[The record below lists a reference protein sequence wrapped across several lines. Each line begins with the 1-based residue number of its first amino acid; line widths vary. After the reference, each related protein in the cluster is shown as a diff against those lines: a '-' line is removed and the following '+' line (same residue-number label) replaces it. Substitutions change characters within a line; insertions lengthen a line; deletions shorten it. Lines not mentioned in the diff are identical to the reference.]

1 MTDTAIANEK
11 NADMK
16 DTILT
21 KMRKVYDNLLN
32 LEDVGKEYAGST
44 KSDDELEKIG
54 VFKRDFGMEQW
65 DWPQGVGLMGLSIAK
80 DYLTDVDYPNYISN
94 WFKARLHQGLPCKNV
109 NTTAPLATLVDF
121 DFAQELA
128 QEWITWVMQE
138 ANRTEERGLQHD
150 VTARDIRYRT
160 LNPEQIWVD
169 TLIMAN
175 LFTAKMGA
183 LYDNDTWRNEALYQ
197 LLLHT
202 KYLQDPKTKLFFHGW
217 TFKER
222 NHFGDVLWC
231 RGNAWMAIG
240 IPLTLEV
247 LDDFIQ
253 PSVREYILTFYRNQ
267 IDSLLENYLDKE
279 KYLWHTVLT
288 NPASYVETSGTA
300 GILAG
305 ILMGIQRGY
314 LAKDKYLPVC
324 EKILL
329 AVLDQ
334 IDYDGVVGNVSAGT
348 PIQMTEQE
356 YMDIVIAPMGY
367 GQALTLIMLS
377 VALPFYS

>member
-1 MTDTAIANEK
+1 
-11 NADMK
+11 MK
-16 DTILT
+16 DEILA
-21 KMRKVYDNLLN
+21 KLQKVADSLVH
-32 LEDVGKEYAGST
+32 LEDVGDELADTT
-44 KSDDELEKIG
+44 KTADELEKIG

-65 DWPQGVGLMGLSIAK
+65 DWPQGVGLLGLSIAK
-80 DYLTDVDYPNYISN
+80 DYLSDIQYESYLEY
-94 WFKARLHQGLPCKNV
+94 WFNARLKQDLPCKNV
-109 NTTAPLATLVDF
+109 NTTAPLITLSDF
-121 DFAQELA
+121 DYAQDLA
-128 QEWITWVMQE
+128 REWMAWVMEE

-150 VTARDIRYRT
+150 VTARDIRHRT
-160 LNPEQIWVD
+160 LNTEQIWAD
-169 TLIMAN
+169 TLIMTN
-175 LFTAKMGA
+175 LFIAKMGVR
-183 LYDNDTWRNEALYQ
+183 DNNEAWKNEALYQ

-222 NHFGDVLWC
+222 NHFGNVLWC
-231 RGNAWMAIG
+231 RGNAWMTIG

-247 LDDFIQ
+247 LGDFI
-253 PSVREYILTFYRNQ
+253 PPGVREYILGFYRNQ
-267 IDSLLENYLDKE
+267 IDSLLDNYLDKNT
-279 KYLWHTVLT
+279 YMWHTVLT
-288 NPASYVETSGTA
+288 NPDSYVETSGTA

-314 LAKDKYLPVC
+314 LAKDKYLPIC
-324 EKILL
+324 EKILS

-334 IDYDGVVGNVSAGT
+334 IDDNGVVGNVSAGT

-377 VALPFYS
+377 VALAFYK